1 MEVHN
6 MWMLSVVV
14 LADVVL
20 KLGFC
25 QESKSKKIE

>member
-20 KLGFC
+20 KLAVC
-25 QESKSKKIE
+25 QESKAKKIE